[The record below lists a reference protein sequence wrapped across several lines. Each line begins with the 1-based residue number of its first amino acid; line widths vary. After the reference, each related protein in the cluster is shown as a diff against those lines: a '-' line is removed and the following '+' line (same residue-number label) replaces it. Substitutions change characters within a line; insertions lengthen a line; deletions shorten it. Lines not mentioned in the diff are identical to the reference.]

1 MAWPCYNPRM
11 NTFVRAVV
19 TGFAFSLGA
28 MLFRKVAKKVG
39 FEEDA
44 KPAEAKVD
52 GPSGQPAASS

>member
-1 MAWPCYNPRM
+1 M